1 MSLYQRGGV
10 WWYEFVFRRQRI
22 RESTSSKSRTLAIQ
36 AERQRRR
43 ELEEAG
49 NNVRSSKRHAL
60 FSTAAKDWL
69 DANKARWSESN
80 IAIQGYNLE
89 HLSGYFGRMLLSDI
103 TPQHI
108 GKYQAKRRAET
119 YGKKETKTSARTV
132 NMEVATLRMLMK
144 SAKLW
149 NAIQDDVRMLKER
162 RKVGKALSTEEAKK
176 LLEACRRSP
185 QPSLYTAIV
194 IFCNTALRNGELR
207 CARWHQVDFP
217 RAEFTVG
224 EAKTDSSEGRVIP
237 LNAAALQAFN
247 TWKARWPEAKSSDFI
262 FPSEKLK
269 YQGAGSAERRVM
281 TPYAIDWSK
290 PLGSWKTA
298 WRTAQQEAS
307 VKARIHDL
315 RHHVITMLAES
326 QTPISTIRAISGHL
340 SPKMVEHYSH
350 IRQDAKRKAVEL
362 LDSLT
367 GQVVQ

>member
-1 MSLYQRGGV
+1 MSLYRRGGV
-10 WWYEFVFRRQRI
+10 WWYEFVFRGQRL
-22 RESTSSKSRTLAIQ
+22 RESTSSKSRTLAIK
-36 AERQRRR
+36 AERQRRH

-60 FSTAAKDWL
+60 FSTASKDWL

-119 YGKKETKTSARTV
+119 YGKKAKKTSARTV
-132 NMEVATLRMLMK
+132 NMEVATLRMIMK

-149 NAIQDDVRMLKER
+149 SAIQDDVRMLKER
-162 RKVGKALSTEEAKK
+162 RKVGKALSAEEAKK

-185 QPSLYTAIV
+185 QPSLYTAVV

-207 CARWHQVDFP
+207 RARWHQVDFL

-224 EAKTDSSEGRVIP
+224 DIAKTEGSAGRVIP
-237 LNAAALQAFN
+237 LNQMALEAFKA
-247 TWKARWPEAKSSDFI
+247 WKARWPDATPSAFI

-269 YQGAGSAERRVM
+269 FQGAGSAERRVM
-281 TPYAIDWSK
+281 TPYATDLNK

-298 WRTAQQEAS
+298 WRTAQQEAD
-307 VKARIHDL
+307 VTARIHDL
-315 RHHVITMLAES
+315 RHHVITILAES
-326 QTPISTIRAISGHL
+326 QTPISTIKAISGHL

-350 IRQDAKRKAVEL
+350 VRDEAKRKAVDL
-362 LDSLT
+362 IVL
-367 GQVVQ
+367 